1 MRLYYKNDIV
11 KLDLILFCKEVILIC
26 YIIDYDWIYLEY
38 IILENWDFKVIEVK
52 RGCNWSIF

>member
-11 KLDLILFCKEVILIC
+11 KLDLIFFCKEVILIC

-52 RGCNWSIF
+52 RGCNWSMI

>member
-52 RGCNWSIF
+52 RGCYWSII